1 MVDEKAIEP
10 HVALWE
16 KYVRDTGAYPR
27 SDFIYDKASD
37 SYSCPGGKELKQFWR
52 AYKTPRSDITKANTR
67 IYRSRNTD
75 CAACDLK
82 DKCCPGT
89 PVRKMTR
96 SALNMLVMSSG
107 A

>member
-37 SYSCPGGKELKQFWR
+37 SYSCPGGKEL
-52 AYKTPRSDITKANTR
+52 S
-67 IYRSRNTD
+67 
-75 CAACDLK
+75 
-82 DKCCPGT
+82 T